1 MQEKATPA
9 TCTAFAGH
17 TKIAGGTL
25 QEVARQ
31 VKVFLDAERD
41 ATVLIF
47 EDETAQPVE
56 IDFRGTVPEVLARLA
71 AAPASDAE
79 KRSGPGRPKLGV
91 ESHEVS
97 LLPRHWE
104 WLSSQPGGASGTL
117 RRLVDRARK
126 ESGAADRARQA
137 QEAAHRFMWAMAG
150 NLPDF
155 EEASRAFFA
164 KGYSKMKRIMRPWP
178 EHVRDHLWRMVERV
192 AEREKEAQA
201 G

>member
-1 MQEKATPA
+1 
-9 TCTAFAGH
+9 
-17 TKIAGGTL
+17 L
-25 QEVARQ
+25 
-31 VKVFLDAERD
+31 
-41 ATVLIF
+41 
-47 EDETAQPVE
+47 
-56 IDFRGTVPEVLARLA
+56 RGTVQEVLARLVP
-71 AAPASDAE
+71 APDPGAE

-104 WLSSQPGGASGTL
+104 WLSSQPGGASAAL
-117 RRLVDRARK
+117 RRLVEQARK
-126 ESGAADRARQA
+126 ENGAKDRARQA

-164 KGYSKMKRIMRPWP
+164 HSYGKMKRILRPWP

-192 AEREKEAQA
+192 ADREKEAQKEA
-201 G
+201 S